1 MFPPKTAAIKQTKN
15 GIVAKSPKGKVV
27 LPGKI
32 TANKI
37 VIGTKINEED
47 NMLGV
52 LLTMRHPFRYIILFL
67 GNVFEQ
73 MNLLILK

>member
-1 MFPPKTAAIKQTKN
+1 MFPLKTAAIKQTKN

-47 NMLGV
+47 NTAGCPTDYAASIPIYYSLPGK
-52 LLTMRHPFRYIILFL
+52 RF
-67 GNVFEQ
+67 
-73 MNLLILK
+73 

>member
-47 NMLGV
+47 NTAGGPTYNAASLPTYNSLPGK
-52 LLTMRHPFRYIILFL
+52 RF
-67 GNVFEQ
+67 
-73 MNLLILK
+73 